1 MRPIKILSILTITI
15 LAIATSSCKQAST
28 KTDNSLS
35 SYEHKQ
41 NESFMLVKNDS
52 GEFCRAPVENVN
64 LVSSDLLKPDQEATK
79 SPEAKMAEQEMAQL
93 DINEV
98 SICDQDTI
106 SAVKQVTTG
115 ESLVAAHP
123 VVVGLVAG
131 AVVYGY
137 CQIYAAVGN
146 ASSSDSISVG
156 IAGGEG
162 LNEGWNVVCNY
173 AGAIS
178 GLGVPLTDK
187 YLP

>member
-1 MRPIKILSILTITI
+1 
-15 LAIATSSCKQAST
+15 
-28 KTDNSLS
+28 
-35 SYEHKQ
+35 
-41 NESFMLVKNDS
+41 
-52 GEFCRAPVENVN
+52 
-64 LVSSDLLKPDQEATK
+64 
-79 SPEAKMAEQEMAQL
+79 MAEQEMAQL
-93 DINEV
+93 DMNEV
-98 SICDQDTI
+98 LICDQDTI

-123 VVVGLVAG
+123 VVVGLGAG

-137 CQIYAAVGN
+137 CQMYALVGN
-146 ASSSDSISVG
+146 AVSPDYIRVG

-178 GLGVPLTDK
+178 GLAGTLIDI

>member
-28 KTDNSLS
+28 ETDNTLS

-41 NESFMLVKNDS
+41 NESFMLVKNRS
-52 GEFCRAPVENVN
+52 GEFCRASVENVS
-64 LVSSDLLKPDQEATK
+64 LVSSELLKSAQEATK

-93 DINEV
+93 DMNEV
-98 SICDQDTI
+98 LICDQDTI

-123 VVVGLVAG
+123 VVVALGAG
-131 AVVYGY
+131 AVAYGY
-137 CQIYAAVGN
+137 CQIISGVAM
-146 ASSSDSISVG
+146 ASSPDSIRVG

-162 LNEGWNVVCNY
+162 LNEGWNVACNY
-173 AGAIS
+173 
-178 GLGVPLTDK
+178 LGGMAVLGRTLIDIYSP
-187 YLP
+187 